1 MQNAQVVIAYTRYM
15 MMAVEQREQNDQ
27 RTMGLMF
34 HFFCDEQKGKD
45 FFDVLELLLS
55 ILTQKM
61 REWLSLTKR

>member
-1 MQNAQVVIAYTRYM
+1 